1 LQAFNL
7 EEKLQSLKIVEKLY
21 YRHESK
27 WTMLKFSFQ
36 ALENLEACSQ
46 RLASQIK
53 SITFSVVAGSKHN

>member
-1 LQAFNL
+1 MDN
-7 EEKLQSLKIVEKLY
+7 VE
-21 YRHESK
+21 
-27 WTMLKFSFQ
+27 FSFQ